1 MLVKPMEKKTVLI
14 VDDDQII
21 REQIE
26 KELRREFFNV
36 VMAHDGKTALDLFR
50 REKIDI
56 VILDV
61 KLPDIDG
68 LEVLGTIKKE
78 KPDCEVIVITGW
90 GSQEIAITALR
101 KGAIDYIEKPMKM
114 EEITAALG
122 RAQEKL
128 AEREELSYKYR
139 ILVVDDEVE
148 IVKRLKKVLRKEGYD
163 VVGAGC
169 GKEGLKV
176 VENEKIDVI
185 ISDIQ
190 MNDMDGIE
198 VLQRAKKLYCD
209 IEGIVVTGFKD
220 QELAIRSLRA
230 GALDYITKPVNLEEL
245 LFSVQKAIERINLNR
260 DRLYRNR
267 ELKLSSEIISK
278 MNEELERRIEERSK
292 ELTKTQS
299 QLFQTSKLATLGEMS
314 AGIAHEMNQ
323 PLGGIYLVAKYIRK
337 LMERGKLTEE
347 EIDSGLKDI
356 EASVNRM
363 TKIIQHIRTFARQDT
378 LQFVEVDINETIDSA
393 MSLLGEQLRLH
404 GIQTELAL
412 NPDLPKIIGEPYQL
426 EQVWINLISNARDAS
441 DEKENQISKGNLQMP
456 NYQKRLNISTR
467 YHAGPEM
474 PSVEIRFDD
483 NGIGLAAEHEEK
495 IFEPF
500 FTTKE
505 VGKAMGLGLSI
516 SHGIIESH
524 KGTITLEGNTATGT
538 TARVILTTGE

>member
-1 MLVKPMEKKTVLI
+1 M
-14 VDDDQII
+14 D
-21 REQIE
+21 
-26 KELRREFFNV
+26 
-36 VMAHDGKTALDLFR
+36 
-50 REKIDI
+50 
-56 VILDV
+56 
-61 KLPDIDG
+61 
-68 LEVLGTIKKE
+68 
-78 KPDCEVIVITGW
+78 
-90 GSQEIAITALR
+90 
-101 KGAIDYIEKPMKM
+101 
-114 EEITAALG
+114 
-122 RAQEKL
+122 
-128 AEREELSYKYR
+128 
-139 ILVVDDEVE
+139 
-148 IVKRLKKVLRKEGYD
+148 
-163 VVGAGC
+163 
-169 GKEGLKV
+169 
-176 VENEKIDVI
+176 
-185 ISDIQ
+185 
-190 MNDMDGIE
+190 DMDGIE
-198 VLQRAKKLYCD
+198 VLQRAKKLYRD

-230 GALDYITKPVNLEEL
+230 GALDYITKPLNLEEL

-278 MNEELERRIEERSK
+278 MNQELERRIEERSK

-323 PLGGIYLVAKYIRK
+323 PLGGIYLVAKYLRK

-378 LQFVEVDINETIDSA
+378 LQFVEVDVNETIDNA

-404 GIQTELAL
+404 GIQTELEL

-426 EQVWINLISNARDAS
+426 EQVWINLISNARDAA
-441 DEKENQISKGNLQMP
+441 DEKEKQISGGNLQMT
-456 NYQKRLNISTR
+456 NYQKHLNISTR
-467 YHAGPEM
+467 YHPESET

-483 NGIGLAAEHEEK
+483 NGTGLAAEHEEK

-500 FTTKE
+500 FTTKQ

-516 SHGIIESH
+516 SHGIIEH
-524 KGTITLEGNTATGT
+524 HQGTITMESKAGQGVP
-538 TARVILTTGE
+538 ARVILQTGNR

>member
-1 MLVKPMEKKTVLI
+1 MKPMEQKTVLI

-26 KELRREFFNV
+26 KELRREFFNAFK
-36 VMAHDGKTALDLFR
+36 AHDGKTALEIFR

-61 KLPDIDG
+61 KLPDMDG
-68 LEVLGTIKKE
+68 LDILATIKKE

-114 EEITAALG
+114 EEVTAALG

-128 AEREELSYKYR
+128 AEKEELSYKYR
-139 ILVVDDEVE
+139 ILVVDDEEE
-148 IVKRLKKVLRKEGYD
+148 IVKRLLKVLIKEGYEA
-163 VVGAGC
+163 VGAGS
-169 GKEGLKV
+169 GEEGLKV

-190 MNDMDGIE
+190 MDDMDGIE

-209 IEGIVVTGFKD
+209 IEGIVVTGHKD

-245 LFSVQKAIERINLNR
+245 LLSVQKAIEIINLNR

-292 ELTKTQS
+292 ELTQTQS

-323 PLGGIYLVAKYIRK
+323 PLGGIYLVAKYLRK
-337 LMERGKLTEE
+337 LMERGKLTDKEV
-347 EIDSGLKDI
+347 DLGLKDI
-356 EASVNRM
+356 EMSVTRM

-378 LQFVEVDINETIDSA
+378 LQFVEVDVNATIDNA

-404 GIQTELAL
+404 GIQTELDL
-412 NPDLPKIIGEPYQL
+412 SPDLPKIIGEPFQL
-426 EQVWINLISNARDAS
+426 EQVWINLISNARDAA
-441 DEKENQISKGNLQMP
+441 DEKEKQISEGKLQMA
-456 NYQKRLNISTR
+456 NYQKHLNISTH
-467 YHAGPEM
+467 YHPESET
-474 PSVEIRFDD
+474 PAVDIRFND
-483 NGIGLAAEHEEK
+483 NGIGLVTEHEVK

-524 KGTITLEGNTATGT
+524 KGAITLKGNAEAGT